1 MNDNIEQNSAS
12 TNSEYYE
19 ENPTIPAPEPS
30 NTSTSSETATPV
42 STPTE
47 TPTSSTIVTSSNSTT
62 TAASGATTAVTGGD
76 VVIIQGKELRVS
88 GYVDVGNGE
97 LIPTYTDYNPDNSY
111 GQSMNSSLYNTAKE
125 YYVDSNN
132 NLQPLERNQ
141 ANSNYRS
148 ASDTVTIG
156 GKEYN
161 WESTWQPLTN
171 TSQTFEVSGTQAAAA
186 TGKYDYTIAVKN
198 SDFNGKQITV
208 GTTVTINGEDYYTVG
223 YVDMGNGKKKPIYQP
238 VSEAD
243 EYWGS
248 NKYYY
253 FDKNGKLQESH
264 HWNDTT
270 KTTIDGKD
278 YTVVKGMQGDIIELS
293 DEDQAI
299 FKNEDEPTPEETPEV
314 SGVNSSNDSN
324 YRNINEEYPLQV
336 NLINRKR
343 YYVIYK
349 YESTTDTFVNN
360 SYGPLN
366 AKEGRQVAYET
377 FNMVPGQGF
386 GAKEL
391 AISFEKLIGNIKY
404 ALEDVIELSK
414 QAVIFPNRTPKNP
427 GGAKAQNILDYVETI
442 TPTIYKNFAKVMPA
456 VVELANTTQK
466 SKNTAR
472 YNDALSE
479 KNRLK
484 SIYSYNTDSTMS
496 IKTEEIIEDVVTKYK
511 GYLTGYEYTQSS
523 PSITSSLP
531 RESAKLEEYG
541 DLNISFL
548 NTKVII
554 DDLELIIRNFII
566 EAEKIIEAQTNK
578 IKAVNGF
585 TPSLATRLS
594 FTNIDEPLIELREK
608 VKELL
613 YMYRGWLEEAEKIKN
628 GGDSATSNPTP
639 SPTPGPSSWPSNG
652 GGGTTGP
659 TSPPTTSPT
668 TPKTEAPI
676 DNRTTEPPVV
686 QPRIDDATNNGGTN
700 GGSSNGGSN
709 GGGTPV
715 NGNSHGGDYSP
726 YGGYSGGT
734 SNESSSTEVPSEV
747 PDVIKEG
754 NSYTLPTST
763 KPVQPTTPTT
773 SKGNSAIPVLAGLAA
788 AAAAGIGAKAYID
801 RKKNRNNDEESE
813 EFKAEDWSGNNE
825 INIEYQEPK
834 TNEAETLDDDYEF
847 EEPEKYGAR
856 SNQELENLQ

>member
-1 MNDNIEQNSAS
+1 MNDNIEQLTGGYTIIVDGKEYVVEGYAEVNGQNRAIYKNGTFYYYYSADKKMEFIGGTQS
-12 TNSEYYE
+12 PTTGSIIQVDGIDCSYKLANYFGEKSDKTFAISDMDKEFMASQTTHTCTV
-19 ENPTIPAPEPS
+19 ENPEFNGVQMKVGTNVTIDDKQYY
-30 NTSTSSETATPV
+30 V
-42 STPTE
+42 
-47 TPTSSTIVTSSNSTT
+47 
-62 TAASGATTAVTGGD
+62 G
-76 VVIIQGKELRVS
+76 
-88 GYVDVGNGE
+88 GYVDIGNGE
-97 LIPTYTDYNPDNSY
+97 RLT
-111 GQSMNSSLYNTAKE
+111 LYHVKHDQA
-125 YYVDSNN
+125 YY
-132 NLQPLERNQ
+132 E
-141 ANSNYRS
+141 A
-148 ASDTVTIG
+148 
-156 GKEYN
+156 
-161 WESTWQPLTN
+161 WH
-171 TSQTFEVSGTQAAAA
+171 
-186 TGKYDYTIAVKN
+186 KN
-198 SDFNGKQITV
+198 D
-208 GTTVTINGEDYYTVG
+208 D
-223 YVDMGNGKKKPIYQP
+223 
-238 VSEAD
+238 D
-243 EYWGS
+243 EFFYL
-248 NKYYY
+248 
-253 FDKNGKLQESH
+253 DKNGIWQKAKLKFFDDSKIRI
-264 HWNDTT
+264 N
-270 KTTIDGKD
+270 GKD
-278 YTVVKGMQGDIIELS
+278 YEVLGSVGEEFDLGES
-293 DEDQAI
+293 DKKV
-299 FKNEDEPTPEETPEV
+299 FNKYNVPEPTPEETTEV
-314 SGVNSSNDSN
+314 SGINYSNDSK

-336 NLINRKR
+336 NLIKRKR

-349 YESTTDTFVNN
+349 YEVTTDTFLNN

-366 AKEGRQVAYET
+366 AQEGRQVAYET
-377 FNMVPGQGF
+377 FNMIPGQGI
-386 GAKEL
+386 GAREL
-391 AISFEKLIGNIKY
+391 AISFEELVGNIKY

-414 QAVIFPNRTPKNP
+414 QAVIFPNRTPNNP

-484 SIYSYNTDSTMS
+484 STYSYNTDSTMS
-496 IKTEEIIEDVVTKYK
+496 IRTEEIIEDVVTKYK
-511 GYLTGYEYTQSS
+511 GYLTGYEHTQSS

-531 RESAKLEEYG
+531 RESVKLEEYG

-566 EAEKIIEAQTNK
+566 EAEKIIEVQTNK

-659 TSPPTTSPT
+659 TPTPTTSPT
-668 TPKTEAPI
+668 TPKTEVPI

-834 TNEAETLDDDYEF
+834 TTEAETLDDDYDF